1 MQIRIINTDLCES
14 CANRT
19 CAFVDAKM
27 KEQFYSIRTETTV
40 CPLAILVDETKPTS
54 FGDKCVKCA
63 LCVESC
69 FANNLEIVD
78 YDQHYDISNLSEL
91 QYNAIALGYI
101 DKITGF
107 AANTNRNRSLNFDGF
122 LQTRMG
128 ESCFVEVDYNND
140 SLECCRRLIGAFI
153 TYEGHIGPI
162 RNGLI
167 VLQEFPKEGSRDVFN
182 VIDKL
187 MVFPTTRECKIY
199 FCTFSMLRHMMLKD
213 NTSNLTLA
221 ELFYNPREESIK
233 NYLRRIR
240 EDEQEYGEQ
249 IQLLDCDD
257 VEVQVS
263 SEDEKVPLIPIYD
276 EYHEGCLPLYSFRV
290 ACGINEEQ
298 ANPSEEAI
306 GWIDASGQGFT
317 PDPKRHFVVYA
328 KGKSMEPKIHDGD
341 LCVFEW
347 GNYFGGSRNGYIV
360 LARTPADDNDYQGKF
375 TIKKYTSEWTY
386 NEDGEREHSKIEL
399 LPLNTDGYEPIL
411 LDKDEPEPH
420 YIVGVFKDVIKQGAK

>member
-1 MQIRIINTDLCES
+1 MQIRIINPDLCEA
-14 CANRT
+14 CTNRT
-19 CAFVDAKM
+19 CAFVDARM

-40 CPLAILVDETKPTS
+40 CPLAILIDETKSAS

-63 LCVESC
+63 LCVKSC
-69 FANNLEIVD
+69 FANNLEIDD
-78 YDQHYDISNLSEL
+78 YAQEFNIANLLEQ
-91 QYNAIALGYI
+91 QYNAIALGYL

-122 LQTRMG
+122 LQTRVG

-167 VLQEFPKEGSRDVFN
+167 VLQDFPKEGSRDVYN
-182 VIDKL
+182 VIDK
-187 MVFPTTRECKIY
+187 MIAFPTTKDCRIY
-199 FCTFSMLRHMMLKD
+199 FCTFSILRHMMLTG

-221 ELFYNPREESIK
+221 ELFYNPRVETTKDYLQRIAEE
-233 NYLRRIR
+233 
-240 EDEQEYGEQ
+240 GEIDKGQ
-249 IQLLDCDD
+249 IQSLDGDNGKTQELSGD
-257 VEVQVS
+257 VNMS
-263 SEDEKVPLIPIYD
+263 IIPIDD
-276 EYHEGCLPLYSFRV
+276 EFHEGCLPLFSFRV

-306 GWIDASGQGFT
+306 GWVDASGQGFT
-317 PDPKRHFVVYA
+317 PNPHRHFVVYA
-328 KGKSMEPKIHDGD
+328 KGNSMVPRIHDGD

-347 GNYFGGSRNGYIV
+347 GRHFGGTRNGEIV

-375 TIKKYTSEWTY
+375 TIKKYSSQWTR
-386 NEDGEREHSKIEL
+386 NEYGERRHSKIEL
-399 LPLNTDGYEPIL
+399 LPLNTDKYDPIP
-411 LDKDEPEPH
+411 LDKDAPET
-420 YIVGVFKDVIKQGAK
+420 YYVVGVFKTVIK